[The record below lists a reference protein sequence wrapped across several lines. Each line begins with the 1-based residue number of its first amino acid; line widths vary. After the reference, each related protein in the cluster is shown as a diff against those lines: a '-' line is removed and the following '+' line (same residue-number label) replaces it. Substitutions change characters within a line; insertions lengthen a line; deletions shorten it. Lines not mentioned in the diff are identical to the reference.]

1 MRNIDND
8 GKILFHDKDIQ
19 ASALVTVTTI
29 VLCKKAMLNHVHRRQ
44 RISMELYDRRVTG
57 YTGSLYA
64 WHKIFS
70 LILREIHAAEIEIDL
85 IPTDCPEGEVR
96 SCYLQK
102 PCIVV
107 LFSQACFCPKIF
119 SQIPSNLHLV
129 SLLMTGRDPGS
140 ASCSSGAPV
149 LTWCLTLTCQVS
161 APSSSPRLCSR
172 HNSSLWP
179 GAASLTSAAS
189 PLSRPQQ
196 SLALTEQAA
205 S

>member
-85 IPTDCPEGEVR
+85 IPTVQKKKLEVVIYK
-96 SCYLQK
+96 SL
-102 PCIVV
+102 V
-107 LFSQACFCPKIF
+107 L
-119 SQIPSNLHLV
+119 
-129 SLLMTGRDPGS
+129 
-140 ASCSSGAPV
+140 
-149 LTWCLTLTCQVS
+149 
-161 APSSSPRLCSR
+161 
-172 HNSSLWP
+172 
-179 GAASLTSAAS
+179 
-189 PLSRPQQ
+189 
-196 SLALTEQAA
+196 
-205 S
+205 

>member
-1 MRNIDND
+1 MRGI
-8 GKILFHDKDIQ
+8 K
-19 ASALVTVTTI
+19 SLVWYYVTTWDT
-29 VLCKKAMLNHVHRRQ
+29 CCWNRDWPDPH
-44 RISMELYDRRVTG
+44 
-57 YTGSLYA
+57 
-64 WHKIFS
+64 
-70 LILREIHAAEIEIDL
+70 
-85 IPTDCPEGEVR
+85 CPEEEVR

-140 ASCSSGAPV
+140 ASCSSGAHV

-179 GAASLTSAAS
+179 GVASLTSAAS

-196 SLALTEQAA
+196 SLALTEKAA
-205 S
+205 SWRPLARPQALRVMSASLCRSANWKKWMRKCGFFWKREMSSVFVTMDRNPNS